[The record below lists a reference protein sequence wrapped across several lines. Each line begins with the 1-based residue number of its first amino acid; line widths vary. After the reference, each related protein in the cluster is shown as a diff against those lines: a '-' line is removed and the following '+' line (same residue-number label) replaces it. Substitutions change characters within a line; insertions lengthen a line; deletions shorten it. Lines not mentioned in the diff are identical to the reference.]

1 MDNIDSG
8 LQFNFTY
15 APETSIEQIVAFETA
30 GMMWSDYLTD
40 DMTVNIHVEMT
51 NELPSNVV
59 GGALPA
65 MVDDISYADFRD
77 ALKADIMSD
86 RDRQSYD
93 SLSLK
98 YEDGQEKFESRI
110 DMGYDILLED
120 AATID
125 LTRANAKALG
135 LIEDTHDLSL
145 DGYILMN
152 DLSESSIGWS
162 YTPGQFVNRHIDY
175 FSVAVHEIGH
185 VLGFVSGLDKYE
197 PVKFSDKKKA
207 KKHFNGDWSI
217 LNTYINNVMG
227 SATPLDMFRYSK
239 DSLKLA
245 KHYDRNIVDLSVGEK
260 TYFGAG
266 KLDYRY
272 ATGKGQFGDGF
283 QASHWKEKKQKGSNK
298 TTGIM
303 DPLMSLGNSRHIS
316 DRDLRAMDAIGY
328 DLATNGKSLVNWADK
343 SGLHQEIGKNS
354 LHSLTPH
361 AKDRLAKENSS
372 DPNAGAWLV
381 DLAIHFMPEYADL
394 YINKDR
400 TEDVLEMIEQSQVY
414 EGRRDGRSYS
424 RQETSFWQSA
434 YFSSFSWQ
442 ELNLEP
448 TVIDGFSVT
457 PIIEDFSAPALEPIN
472 NRNSDLNSSEVTN
485 NQNIDSPDDVTMN
498 LLTVP
503 ETDETINTVSTEIE
517 AELPMTSS
525 LYEKEL
531 VRSELFVSAI

>member
-8 LQFNFTY
+8 LQFDFSY

-65 MVDDISYADFRD
+65 MENDISYADFRD
-77 ALKADIMSD
+77 ALKADIKSD

-98 YEDGQEKFESRI
+98 YENGLEKFESRI

-120 AATID
+120 ADTID
-125 LTRANAKALG
+125 MTRANAKALG
-135 LIEDTHDLSL
+135 LIEDTHDPSL

-152 DLSESSIGWS
+152 DLSESSINWS
-162 YTPGQFVNRHIDY
+162 YTPGQSVARHIDY

-197 PVKFSDKKKA
+197 PVKFSDKKQA
-207 KKHFNGDWSI
+207 KKHFKGDWST
-217 LNTYINNVMG
+217 LNDYINNVMG
-227 SATPLDMFRYSK
+227 AATPLDMFRYSK

-245 KHYDRNIVDLSVGEK
+245 KHYDRNVIDLSVGEK

-266 KLDYRY
+266 KLDYQY
-272 ATGKGQFGDGF
+272 ATGKGKFGDGF
-283 QASHWKEKKQKGSNK
+283 QASHWKEKKQKGGNK

-328 DLATNGKSLVNWADK
+328 DLATNGKSLVDWADR

-354 LHSLTPH
+354 LHSLIPH
-361 AKDRLAKENSS
+361 AKDHLVKENTT
-372 DPNAGAWLV
+372 DPNAQGWWV
-381 DLAIHFMPEYADL
+381 DWVIHFMPEYADL
-394 YINKDR
+394 YLNQDR
-400 TEDVLEMIEQSQVY
+400 TEDVLEMIEESLVY
-414 EGRRDGRSYS
+414 EGRRGSRTYS
-424 RQETSFWQSA
+424 HQETSFWQSA

-442 ELNLEP
+442 EFNLEP
-448 TVIDGFSVT
+448 TVIDEFSVM
-457 PIIEDFSAPALEPIN
+457 PVIEEDFSTPAFTAVN
-472 NRNSDLNSSEVTN
+472 NRNSGSNSNEAI
-485 NQNIDSPDDVTMN
+485 NQNLDLPNDATVN
-498 LLTVP
+498 LLTVS
-503 ETDETINTVSTEIE
+503 ETEEISTVSTEIE
-517 AELPMTSS
+517 LELPVESS
-525 LYEKEL
+525 LYGEL
-531 VRSELFVSAI
+531 AKLELFASAI